1 MIEPTTFLAM
11 LAHHGY
17 EVVSGVPCSNISALF
32 HALERTKLLRY
43 IPATTEGEAVG
54 IASGS
59 WLTGKKAAV
68 ICQNSGVGNMVNPL
82 SSLNGPYR
90 IPLTLFVSMRGAPG
104 YPDEAQ
110 HDIMGRETGR
120 LLELLSVTTRTLP
133 VETDTG
139 HGELARVD
147 QELAQRQSCALLLNP
162 KVIGNPAIRGSHAV
176 ARSLP
181 ESRPLRVEAHG
192 PAVTR
197 QEAIEIIMQVFHQAL
212 VVATTG
218 FAYRELYATGD
229 RPNYFYMVGS
239 MGHAASLGLGMAP
252 QTALPVVVLDGDGA
266 LLMKMG
272 TCATIG
278 EQQPANLLHIVLDNG
293 QFESTGGQSTNA
305 RSVDFAQI
313 ASACHYRQVW
323 QCRGRDAL
331 ERFCQAAGS
340 MAGAG
345 PTFAH
350 ISVVPS
356 AQAPVPRPRIDL
368 PQLAWRF
375 REFVTCSSGKE
386 QREQV

>member
-1 MIEPTTFLAM
+1 MIEPTTFVEM
-11 LAHHGY
+11 LAEHGY
-17 EVVSGVPCSNISALF
+17 EVVSGVPCSNLSAVF
-32 HALERTKLLRY
+32 HTLERTDVLRY

-54 IASGS
+54 IASGN

-82 SSLNGPYR
+82 SSLNGPYHL
-90 IPLTLFVSMRGAPG
+90 PLTLFVSMRGAPG

-110 HDIMGRETGR
+110 HDIMGREAGR
-120 LLELLSVTTRTLP
+120 LLELLAVTARTLP
-133 VETDTG
+133 AEAENVQR
-139 HGELARVD
+139 ELWQVD
-147 QELAQRQSCALLLNP
+147 QELAHRQSCAFLINP
-162 KVIGNPAIRGSHAV
+162 KVISNPGIAGLHEP
-176 ARSLP
+176 ARPLP
-181 ESRPLRVEAHG
+181 EPGPIRLEAQG

-197 QEAIEIIMQVFHQAL
+197 QEAVEILMQVFHQSL

-239 MGHAASLGLGMAP
+239 MGHAAALGLGMAP
-252 QTALPVVVLDGDGA
+252 NTALPVVILDGDGA

-278 EQQPANLLHIVLDNG
+278 GQQPANLLHMVLDNG
-293 QFESTGGQSTNA
+293 QFESTGGQRTNA
-305 RSVDFAQI
+305 CSVDFAQV
-313 ASACHYRQVW
+313 ARACHYRQVW

-331 ERFCQAAGS
+331 ERFCQEVEPL
-340 MAGAG
+340 AG

-350 ISVVPS
+350 ISV
-356 AQAPVPRPRIDL
+356 APATTPAVSRPRIDL

-375 REFVTCSSGKE
+375 REFATCSSGKE
-386 QREQV
+386 EHEV

>member
-11 LAHHGY
+11 LAEHGY
-17 EVVSGVPCSNISALF
+17 EVVSGVPCSNISAVF
-32 HALERTKLLRY
+32 HALESTKLLRY

-54 IASGS
+54 IASGA

-110 HDIMGRETGR
+110 HDIMGRATGG
-120 LLELLSVTTRTLP
+120 LLELLSVTTGTLP
-133 VETDTG
+133 VEAQSVQ
-139 HGELARVD
+139 GELARID
-147 QELAQRQSCALLLNP
+147 QELARRQSCALLLKP
-162 KVIGNPAIRGSHAV
+162 KVIANAAARGSQAQG
-176 ARSLP
+176 SGT
-181 ESRPLRVEAHG
+181 RPVSGQSLRVEAQG
-192 PAVTR
+192 PAITR
-197 QEAIEIIMQVFHQAL
+197 REAIEIIMQVFHQAL

-218 FAYRELYATGD
+218 FAYRELYASGD

-239 MGHAASLGLGMAP
+239 MGHAAALGLGMASHTP
-252 QTALPVVVLDGDGA
+252 LPVVVLDGDGA

-278 EQQPANLLHIVLDNG
+278 RQQPANLLHIVLDNG

-305 RSVDFAQI
+305 GCVDFAQI
-313 ASACHYRQVW
+313 ARACHYRQVW

-331 ERFCQAAGS
+331 AHFCQEAGS
-340 MAGAG
+340 AGAG

-350 ISVVPS
+350 ISVSPS
-356 AQAPVPRPRIDL
+356 GLPPVARPRIDL

-375 REFVTCSSGKE
+375 REFVTSAAGKE
-386 QREQV
+386 